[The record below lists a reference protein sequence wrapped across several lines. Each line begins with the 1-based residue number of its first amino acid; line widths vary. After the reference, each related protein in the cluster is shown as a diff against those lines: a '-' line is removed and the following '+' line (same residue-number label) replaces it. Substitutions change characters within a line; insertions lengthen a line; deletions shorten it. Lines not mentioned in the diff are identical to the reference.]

1 VPAARSGC
9 DYLDSCAVMT
19 VVRAEG
25 EFDALREWLVTRADK
40 AVVTS
45 ELGRVE
51 VLRAAR
57 RLAPGPRLRLRLR
70 TVRRLSLPDRMAG
83 PRQRSGSEGPA
94 VSLRSRAG
102 RSSGAKVRRQWQAA
116 PTPDALTA

>member
-57 RLAPGPRLRLRLR
+57 RLAPGPRPRLRLR